1 MVKDICLKI
10 IDLCNNIPHYVQ
22 YLASAVWEAGLE
34 DKRSLNDKVLM
45 MAVDKIVNNQHDYFL
60 NLLENLTSY
69 QQKVLKAIEAN
80 GENIL
85 SSDYSERNR
94 LKSPSSTQRAVER
107 LIKDDIIEKID
118 NTYFF
123 RDPFFKVWLKKM

>member
-1 MVKDICLKI
+1 
-10 IDLCNNIPHYVQ
+10 
-22 YLASAVWEAGLE
+22 
-34 DKRSLNDKVLM
+34 M

-123 RDPFFKVWLKKM
+123 RDPFFKIWLKEM